1 MLKKMVKIDLKDRKI
16 LYQLDINSRK
26 SSSQIGKKVGL
37 PKHVV
42 NYRINNLIKK
52 GVIENFYT
60 LINAYKLGYIG
71 FRLYIIFQYIQPNK
85 RREIIDYFIKEK
97 NIWVVDSIIGKFNLT
112 LSVWVDNIED
122 FYRFWD
128 KTLDKYGDYFADY
141 ICSTYIYDISY
152 RYSYLLL
159 DKYDKSDRINYET
172 TGGGKKINIET
183 FDLEILNN
191 IALNSRIPINTLS
204 KILNS
209 SPKTIRTR
217 INNLIKLGIIQGF
230 RTNIDISKLGLKY
243 FKVDIFFKEY
253 TQRKK
258 IINYIKYNPNLINI
272 GTTIGF
278 SGLDLSFHLTHVND
292 LYQIMDDL
300 KKKFPTT
307 IKNYQYFI
315 VSKIYKMRYM
325 PEL

>member
-1 MLKKMVKIDLKDRKI
+1 MVKIDLKDRKI
-16 LYQLDINSRK
+16 LYQLDIDSRK
-26 SSSQIGKKVGL
+26 SSSQIGKEVGL

-42 NYRINNLIKK
+42 NYHINNLIKN

-71 FRLYIIFQYIQPNK
+71 FRLYIIFQYLQPNK
-85 RREIIDYFIKEK
+85 KREIIDYFVKEK
-97 NIWVVDSIIGKFNLT
+97 KIWVVDSVIGRFHLT

-122 FYRFWD
+122 FYRFWN

-141 ICSTYIYDISY
+141 ICSTYIYDFTY

-159 DKYDKSDRINYET
+159 DKYDKSDRMSYEI
-172 TGGGKKINIET
+172 TGGGKKVDIEK
-183 FDLEILNN
+183 FDIEILNN
-191 IALNSRIPINTLS
+191 IALNARIPLNTLS
-204 KILNS
+204 EILNC
-209 SPKTIRTR
+209 SPKTIRKR

-253 TQRKK
+253 NQRKK

-278 SGLDLSFHLTHVND
+278 SGLDLSFHLEHLNN
-292 LYQIMDDL
+292 LHQIMDDL
-300 KKKFPTT
+300 KRKFPTA